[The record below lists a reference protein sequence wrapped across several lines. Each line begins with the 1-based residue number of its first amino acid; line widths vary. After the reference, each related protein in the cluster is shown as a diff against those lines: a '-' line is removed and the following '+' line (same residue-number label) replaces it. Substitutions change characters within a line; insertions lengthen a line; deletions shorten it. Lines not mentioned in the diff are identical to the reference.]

1 MADISK
7 LCTSMDGILLPN
19 AEPKCKWSIMSKQ
32 TPNPHRHAPL
42 REAKS
47 HSAVLPNILEACG
60 HTPLVRLDRIAA
72 SEGIDCELLAKCE
85 FMNPGGSIKD
95 RIAVR
100 MIEEAERDGL
110 IQPGYTLIEPTS
122 GNTGIGLA
130 LVAAVKGYK
139 LILVML
145 DKNSLEKVS
154 LTIRHVHSTCYIIIM
169 IIVNM
174 VGVHIMIFMQ

>member
-72 SEGIDCELLAKCE
+72 SEGIDCELCKSTDNGVLCNDVITDSE
-85 FMNPGGSIKD
+85 SI
-95 RIAVR
+95 IPIVF
-100 MIEEAERDGL
+100 IL
-110 IQPGYTLIEPTS
+110 LYCCFF
-122 GNTGIGLA
+122 A
-130 LVAAVKGYK
+130 L
-139 LILVML
+139 
-145 DKNSLEKVS
+145 
-154 LTIRHVHSTCYIIIM
+154 
-169 IIVNM
+169 
-174 VGVHIMIFMQ
+174 

>member
-42 REAKS
+42 RYPPCMITYPTACCICREAKS

-72 SEGIDCELLAKCE
+72 SEGIDCELCKSTDNGVLCNDVITDSE
-85 FMNPGGSIKD
+85 SI
-95 RIAVR
+95 IPIVF
-100 MIEEAERDGL
+100 IL
-110 IQPGYTLIEPTS
+110 LYCCFF
-122 GNTGIGLA
+122 A
-130 LVAAVKGYK
+130 L
-139 LILVML
+139 
-145 DKNSLEKVS
+145 
-154 LTIRHVHSTCYIIIM
+154 
-169 IIVNM
+169 
-174 VGVHIMIFMQ
+174 

>member
-1 MADISK
+1 
-7 LCTSMDGILLPN
+7 
-19 AEPKCKWSIMSKQ
+19 
-32 TPNPHRHAPL
+32 
-42 REAKS
+42 
-47 HSAVLPNILEACG
+47 
-60 HTPLVRLDRIAA
+60 
-72 SEGIDCELLAKCE
+72 
-85 FMNPGGSIKD
+85 MNPGGSIKD